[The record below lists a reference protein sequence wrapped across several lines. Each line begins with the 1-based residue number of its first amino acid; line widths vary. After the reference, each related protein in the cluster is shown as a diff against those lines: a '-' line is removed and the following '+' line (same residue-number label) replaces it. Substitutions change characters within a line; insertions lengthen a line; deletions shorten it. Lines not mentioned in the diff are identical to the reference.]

1 VQFLEEAKYC
11 CVCNCIGVDLLPI
24 YALHEVYTLAGYV
37 LCGLE
42 TILFKGYCCPFL
54 CENNPK
60 LGLPRNIRMFAYIIH
75 KKLFRVIRNANDY
88 AMIIYAID
96 YIHKLNDNMIE

>member
-1 VQFLEEAKYC
+1 
-11 CVCNCIGVDLLPI
+11 VDLLPI
-24 YALHEVYTLAGYV
+24 YALHDVYALSVYV
-37 LCGLE
+37 SCELEMILYGLNMM
-42 TILFKGYCCPFL
+42 LLKGYCCPFL
-54 CENNPK
+54 CEKNPK
-60 LGLPRNIRMFAYIIH
+60 LSLPRNIRMFAYIIH